1 MGYSKPLFCSKS
13 VNNSASVSVA
23 LVTGGS
29 GFLGGHLL
37 ARLLA
42 DGWHVRLLVRTPTEL
57 ADEVAQRCE
66 VVEGDL
72 ANVAALAKAVS
83 GVQVVFHCAA
93 NVNTWD
99 RWDAYHEANV
109 AGVQNLLQ
117 AISMHNPGLKR
128 LVHASTVD
136 VYGFPVHAC
145 SEDSRT
151 TGAGF
156 GYGESKLLGENLVAQ
171 FCRAK
176 NIPYTIV
183 RPTNVI
189 GPGSQ
194 FIERMGGELKSGLM
208 LKVDGGR
215 ANAGLVYV
223 DNLVNYMVWA
233 AGAEKALG
241 QCYNVRDPYD
251 VTWAQFIVALQS
263 AIHGK
268 GWVINLPY
276 GMAMRVSRWIQAV
289 YGLVLPSRE
298 PVLHPLLV
306 NLFGRTCGHDASKLR
321 AHSGL
326 TAGVGFEEAVARSAQ
341 WLADNGSQ
349 R

>member
-1 MGYSKPLFCSKS
+1 M
-13 VNNSASVSVA
+13 
-23 LVTGGS
+23 
-29 GFLGGHLL
+29 
-37 ARLLA
+37 
-42 DGWHVRLLVRTPTEL
+42 VRTAAAL
-57 ADEVAQRCE
+57 ADEVTRQCK

-72 ANVAALAKAVS
+72 ANTAALAEAVS

-117 AISMHNPGLKR
+117 AISLHNPGLSR
-128 LVHASTVD
+128 LVHVSTVD
-136 VYGFPVHAC
+136 VYGFPVRAC
-145 SEDSRT
+145 TEDSNT
-151 TGAGF
+151 GGAGF
-156 GYGESKLLGENLVAQ
+156 GYGESKLLGETLVTQ
-171 FCRAK
+171 FCSAK
-176 NIPYTIV
+176 NIPFTIV

-194 FIERMGGELKSGLM
+194 FIGRMGSALTSGLM
-208 LKVDGGR
+208 LTVDGGR
-215 ANAGLVYV
+215 ANAGIVYV

-251 VTWAQFIVALQS
+251 VTWAEFVVALRS

-276 GMAMRVSRWIQAV
+276 GIAMLISKWIQAA
-289 YGLVLPSRE
+289 YQLVLPSRE
-298 PVLHPLLV
+298 PVLHPLLI

-326 TAGVGFEEAVARSAQ
+326 SAGVGFEEALTRSVQ
-341 WLADNGSQ
+341 WFADHGSK

>member
-1 MGYSKPLFCSKS
+1 M
-13 VNNSASVSVA
+13 
-23 LVTGGS
+23 
-29 GFLGGHLL
+29 L

-42 DGWHVRLLVRTPTEL
+42 DGWHVRLLLRTPTAL
-57 ADEVAQRCE
+57 ADTVARRCE
-66 VVEGDL
+66 VMEGDL
-72 ANVAALAKAVS
+72 ANAAALQKAVS

-99 RWDAYHEANV
+99 QWDAYHVANV
-109 AGVQNLLQ
+109 DGVHNLLQ
-117 AISMHNPGLKR
+117 AISLHNPGLQR
-128 LVHASTVD
+128 LVHVSTVD
-136 VYGFPVHAC
+136 VYGFSVHAC
-145 SEDSRT
+145 SEESNT

-156 GYGESKLLGENLVAQ
+156 GYGESKLLGETLVTQ
-171 FCRAK
+171 FCRAQ
-176 NIPYTIV
+176 NIPFTIV

-194 FIERMGGELKSGLM
+194 FIERMGSALKSGLM
-208 LKVDGGR
+208 LTVDGGR

-233 AGAEKALG
+233 ASAEKALG

-251 VTWAQFIVALQS
+251 VTWAQFIVALRS

-268 GWVINLPY
+268 GWVIDLPY
-276 GMAMRVSRWIQAV
+276 GMAMRISQWIQAA
-289 YGLVLPSRE
+289 YRLVLPSRE

-321 AHSGL
+321 THSEL
-326 TAGVGFEEAVARSAQ
+326 TAGVGFEEAVTRSAH
-341 WLADNGSQ
+341 WLTDHGGQ
-349 R
+349 H